1 MALRQLPAVAW
12 LFALRNCTRRTLSVS
27 QSVAAPSLSLPL
39 SLFFL
44 PSHLITLYSPF
55 GSSPFSMMRASSSS
69 LGNSRHNAMRMCT
82 NAAVGPPCVHSA
94 RSVPPRASS
103 SRPSWGASVQ
113 RRSLAPVANLMPS
126 FAKFPTCQAYKCE
139 IAISFRHAQAYNI
152 QYYFAR
158 VWLGLLGYIYNGY
171 IVYNLVL
178 YLELSAYGI

>member
-1 MALRQLPAVAW
+1 MQNGAAATSCRRLIVCLAQLPHVAHCQSVRLSLLRLALR
-12 LFALRNCTRRTLSVS
+12 FSF
-27 QSVAAPSLSLPL
+27 
-39 SLFFL
+39 FFL

-94 RSVPPRASS
+94 RNVPPRASS

-139 IAISFRHAQAYNI
+139 NAISFRHAQAYYI

-158 VWLGLLGYIYNGY
+158 V
-171 IVYNLVL
+171 
-178 YLELSAYGI
+178 

>member
-1 MALRQLPAVAW
+1 MTENDIKEMQNGTAATSCRRLIVCLVQLHTLRV
-12 LFALRNCTRRTLSVS
+12 
-27 QSVAAPSLSLPL
+27 SLSLFFSFCL
-39 SLFFL
+39 CFL

-139 IAISFRHAQAYNI
+139 IAIS
-152 QYYFAR
+152 
-158 VWLGLLGYIYNGY
+158 
-171 IVYNLVL
+171 
-178 YLELSAYGI
+178 